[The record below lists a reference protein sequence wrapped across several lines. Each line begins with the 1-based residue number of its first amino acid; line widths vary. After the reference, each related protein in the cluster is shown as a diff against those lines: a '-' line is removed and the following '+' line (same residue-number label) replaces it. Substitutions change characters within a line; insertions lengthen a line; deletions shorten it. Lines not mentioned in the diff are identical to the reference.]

1 MEGRKL
7 LLELDRAAGSVVES
21 SVARHHRRRLRKLGW
36 SRAFEPDGDAIWAG
50 GEPSPRPG
58 NRLDVLVDGAEA
70 FPAIADA
77 IAGAREY
84 VHLAGWHVAPGF
96 ALTRCE
102 PMVVLGT
109 LLAEM
114 AERVDVRVLVWA
126 GSPLPVFHPTRSE
139 VADAVETLTRR
150 TRIRCKPDPREHPIH
165 CHHEKIVIVDG
176 RLAFVGGIDITDQ
189 GGDRYDSS
197 EHPSRRRLAW
207 HDVSS
212 RLQGPA
218 VADVDRHFAMRWAEV
233 TGERID
239 AADPPAEAGPSTVQV
254 IRTVA
259 EHVRRR
265 APRRVP
271 HPREL
276 PAGAA
281 LRAEL
286 RVPREP
292 VPVVAGDRRRPE
304 RQATQPA
311 ERPVPAGASCCRRR
325 PTTARTTRVGN
336 WPRSPRPTPA
346 NAASSA
352 PPYVRAPEAATTPST
367 CMRRWGSSMTAG
379 SPSGRRT

>member
-36 SRAFEPDGDAIWAG
+36 SRALEPDGDALWVG

-197 EHPSRRRLAW
+197 EHPSGDALPSTTCPR
-207 HDVSS
+207 DS
-212 RLQGPA
+212 RG
-218 VADVDRHFAMRWAEV
+218 RWSP
-233 TGERID
+233 TSPGTS
-239 AADPPAEAGPSTVQV
+239 PCAGPK
-254 IRTVA
+254 
-259 EHVRRR
+259 
-265 APRRVP
+265 
-271 HPREL
+271 
-276 PAGAA
+276 
-281 LRAEL
+281 
-286 RVPREP
+286 
-292 VPVVAGDRRRPE
+292 
-304 RQATQPA
+304 
-311 ERPVPAGASCCRRR
+311 
-325 PTTARTTRVGN
+325 
-336 WPRSPRPTPA
+336 
-346 NAASSA
+346 
-352 PPYVRAPEAATTPST
+352 
-367 CMRRWGSSMTAG
+367 
-379 SPSGRRT
+379 